1 MNITHD
7 GLLVKWTFT
16 AEDQGMQ
23 NGRHL
28 YPNLQVYRG
37 QSLVFTL
44 HASGAVSSTYPNVY
58 EYVPD
63 PPLSVEAG
71 DYIAVWQPPKDTAR
85 LLLSFVRFAG
95 PQSLVLNRTKRAIQ
109 QLPGREGNLP
119 LVTLEIISEFSLLL
133 AVKFGGDLFS
143 DTVVLSK
150 LMNLKKFQ
158 HLMPAIWPAI
168 YSVCVCAYT
177 IYRVLNA
184 TLKDCNFPN

>member
-1 MNITHD
+1 
-7 GLLVKWTFT
+7 
-16 AEDQGMQ
+16 MQ

-44 HASGAVSSTYPNVY
+44 HASGAVSSAYPNVY

-71 DYIAVWQPPKDTAR
+71 DYIAVWQPPKDTAC

-109 QLPGREGNLP
+109 QLLGREGNLP

-133 AVKFGGDLFS
+133 AVKFGGDLF
-143 DTVVLSK
+143 TLC
-150 LMNLKKFQ
+150 
-158 HLMPAIWPAI
+158 
-168 YSVCVCAYT
+168 VCVHIPY
-177 IYRVLNA
+177 IG
-184 TLKDCNFPN
+184 F